1 MGEKLLYMKG
11 EASGFLLPKSLHAS
25 GNFHFHSIQ
34 FHTIDVRNS
43 LVTGPFNL
51 DELKTGL
58 YHYSSSPTKD
68 VRVFINETDFIQQTI
83 HDFLFTDIKPG
94 NEITIEGVNYTEYT
108 ATVYYILK
116 KITVDPVGPKID
128 LTQKDLTQNGTNLI
142 DEEQVNSINTQKPS
156 IVGAINAPFKSGF
169 LSILKYL
176 LFAFLIFLFL
186 KSLFGLSFITI
197 LFPILYF
204 FHHLFRII
212 KAETAVGTSV
222 LGNNSPIINF
232 LGSIFTFLALFS
244 IFKNGIHL
252 SNGILLLVGVG
263 FLLYARINSIL
274 KWIGRL
280 LITLAM
286 LYFIV
291 KIYSFYKHHSSSK
304 DDTTDIP
311 YDDTDTWDYQPEEST
326 DTVKTENQDTVA
338 INYLNHNLIWKDNFR
353 SAYQAKISVRKDQC
367 NIARIQRDQLEI
379 DAPDSRSYF
388 GKVYANLINQNKDYL
403 NSVVAEYAKI
413 GKNKNLSIK
422 QFADMVVTSVQNI
435 PYCLVHE
442 LTHKEADK
450 EGGYVREYHQGG
462 GPCLDQTKFGL
473 QAPVE
478 FMGNF
483 KGDCDTRSLFLYYI
497 LSKLGFKVV
506 VLVSEEYGHSILG
519 ISGNY
524 SGDYITYNGL
534 KYYGWETTNTGFTP
548 GNLNPEI
555 GNMRYWEV
563 ALGNN

>member
-1 MGEKLLYMKG
+1 LGEKLLYIKG

-25 GNFHFHSIQ
+25 GNFHFNSIQ

-43 LVTGPFNL
+43 LAREPFNL
-51 DELKTGL
+51 DELKTGF
-58 YHYSSSPTKD
+58 YHYSTSPTKD
-68 VRVFINETDFIQQTI
+68 VRVFINETEFIQQTI
-83 HDFLFTDIKPG
+83 NDFLFTDIKTG
-94 NEITIEGVNYTEYT
+94 KDILIEGISYTEYT

-116 KITVDPVGPKID
+116 KITVDSVRPKN
-128 LTQKDLTQNGTNLI
+128 TLTQNGTNLI
-142 DEEQVNSINTQKPS
+142 DESQVNTINAQKTS

-204 FHHLFRII
+204 FHHLSRII
-212 KAETAVGTSV
+212 RAETAVGTSV
-222 LGNNSPIINF
+222 LGTNSPIINF
-232 LGSIFTFLALFS
+232 LGSIFTFFACYS
-244 IFKNGIHL
+244 IFKNSINF
-252 SNGILLLVGVG
+252 SNGILLLVGIG
-263 FLLYARINSIL
+263 LLLYARTNNFL
-274 KWIGRL
+274 KWIGRI

-286 LYFIV
+286 LYFTV

-304 DDTTDIP
+304 DDNTDIP
-311 YDDTDTWDYQPEEST
+311 YDDSDKWDYQPEEST
-326 DTVKTENQDTVA
+326 DTVKTENQDTVV
-338 INYLNHNLIWKDNFR
+338 INYLNHNLFWKDNYR
-353 SAYQAKISVRKDQC
+353 TAYQAKISVRKDKC
-367 NIARIQRDQLEI
+367 NIARLQRDQLEI
-379 DAPDSRSYF
+379 NASDSRSYF
-388 GKVYANLINQNKDYL
+388 GKVYANLINQNRDYL
-403 NSVVAEYAKI
+403 NSVVTEYAKI

-483 KGDCDTRSLFLYYI
+483 KGDCDTRSLFLYHI

-548 GNLNPEI
+548 GNLNPEV